1 MNVYDWK
8 GNNLKLK
15 GLTITMVINHLL
27 ASSSWQKVTLLK
39 QSKFLLSMLVFWGVN
54 KRRWLQQ
61 KLITWWYSWH
71 VHPIFLKNF
80 NMPSLTLPVSPPEKW
95 CLSKNCLDLTTFFQG
110 YSKFPVNFQEK
121 LMWYNVH
128 STSHCLTYF
137 KVVVDVFM

>member
-54 KRRWLQQ
+54 KRR
-61 KLITWWYSWH
+61 
-71 VHPIFLKNF
+71 
-80 NMPSLTLPVSPPEKW
+80 
-95 CLSKNCLDLTTFFQG
+95 
-110 YSKFPVNFQEK
+110 
-121 LMWYNVH
+121 
-128 STSHCLTYF
+128 
-137 KVVVDVFM
+137 